1 MPSELS
7 GRNGLSIKEVW
18 GGPDHRRG
26 MILSIVGGGGRGGGA
41 LPLLQVR
48 ALIRL
53 YPSVLCDMTA
63 TPAGSQQEQGRE
75 QFLALLH
82 RG

>member
-26 MILSIVGGGGRGGGA
+26 MILSIVGEGGGGGS
-41 LPLLQVR
+41 PYSR
-48 ALIRL
+48 
-53 YPSVLCDMTA
+53 
-63 TPAGSQQEQGRE
+63 
-75 QFLALLH
+75 
-82 RG
+82 